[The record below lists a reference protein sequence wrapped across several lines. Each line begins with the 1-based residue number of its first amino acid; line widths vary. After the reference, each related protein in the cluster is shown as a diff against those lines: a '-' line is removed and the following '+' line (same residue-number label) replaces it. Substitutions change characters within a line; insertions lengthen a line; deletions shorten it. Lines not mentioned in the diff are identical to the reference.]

1 MPNVNIPQIK
11 KVFVLMLENRSFD
24 HMLGFAGL
32 TGLDAVTGKQRAI
45 NGLIDKQVFNND
57 PRGQQ
62 PHPVFAS
69 ADAPYSLTEA
79 DLGYEF
85 SDVLEQLCGR
95 GAMVDPN
102 TGSFPKITNSGFVSN
117 YVQKQPATS
126 SIPVM
131 QAFGKGRLPVLESLA
146 REFAVCDAWYS
157 SLPGPTWPNR
167 FFFHAASS
175 SGMIESPASWSILK
189 SNLFLGYTFQNGT
202 VFDLLDTARI
212 PWCIYEGDEFPQA
225 FAIRGMAK
233 QWIFHDAFRDFS
245 RFAAEVS
252 KPDFKPQYIFIE
264 PNYGRDILPPQDFI
278 GGNSQHP
285 LDNVLS
291 GEQLIRTVYETI
303 RNSPHWPYSLFLITY
318 DEHGGFY
325 DHDIPP
331 ATAVPPGDVPTVPDQ
346 PTFDFRQY
354 GVRVP
359 SVIISPFTARNL
371 IDSTPYDHTSFLRTL
386 ELLFDLPS
394 LTNRDRQAHSFLH
407 LLRSASSPR
416 TVAPISSAPSELS
429 APIEMVGR
437 PIETI
442 PEYPSIANFD
452 SRGPVSLQPH
462 HYDWLHVAFLREQAI
477 QQYEQPGELSLDQS
491 RRDLLEIR
499 TISDA
504 RRYMSKVRERVK
516 GFKQRLHLLR

>member
-1 MPNVNIPQIK
+1 MSNMNIPQIK

-32 TGLDAVTGKQRAI
+32 TGIDAVTGKQRAI
-45 NGLIDKQVFNND
+45 NGLTKKRFFNND

-62 PHPVFAS
+62 PHPVFVS
-69 ADAPYSLTEA
+69 ADAPYALTTA
-79 DLGYEF
+79 DLGHEF
-85 SDVLEQLCGR
+85 NDVIEQLCGS
-95 GAMVDPN
+95 GATIDPS
-102 TGSFPKITNSGFVSN
+102 TGSVPKITNSGFVAN
-117 YVQKQPATS
+117 YIQKQPATS

-131 QAFGKGRLPVLESLA
+131 QAFGKGQLPVLETLA
-146 REFAVCDAWYS
+146 NEFAVCDAWYS

-175 SGMIESPASWSILK
+175 SGMLESPANWSIIK
-189 SNLFLGYTFQNGT
+189 SHLLLGYAFQNGT

-225 FAIRGMAK
+225 FAIRGMTK
-233 QWIFHDAFRDFS
+233 QWLFHDAFRDFS

-252 KPDFKPQYIFIE
+252 QPDFKPQYIFIE

-303 RNSPHWPYSLFLITY
+303 RNSPHWPDSLLLITY

-325 DHDIPP
+325 DHNLPP
-331 ATAVPPGDVPTVPDQ
+331 STAVPPGDVPTVPNQ
-346 PTFDFRQY
+346 PHFDFRQY

-359 SVIISPFTARNL
+359 SVIISPFIARNL

-386 ELLFDLPS
+386 ELVFDLPS

-407 LLRSASSPR
+407 LLRSTVSPR
-416 TVAPISSAPSELS
+416 TDSPSLVRPLDVSASFEV
-429 APIEMVGR
+429 VGQ
-437 PIETI
+437 PLEAI
-442 PEYPSIANFD
+442 PKYLSIADFD
-452 SRGPVSLQPH
+452 SLGPLPLKPH
-462 HYDWLHVAFLREQAI
+462 HYDWLHVAFLRDQAI
-477 QQYEQPGELSLDQS
+477 QHHEQPGALSLDQS

-504 RRYMSKVRERVK
+504 RRYMSRVRERVR
-516 GFKQRLHLLR
+516 GFRHRLPLL